1 MSVVINNKTFL
12 QQQQT
17 LLHASLRAAT
27 RLTNSATT
35 HFHKLHSG
43 LLTRTMTPAGRTSNH
58 TNGFLNAAIFISFA
72 LHLCGAL
79 FVDAR
84 DTQTGGR
91 FPEVLRSDTS
101 AAAGRRLLRGTRS
114 SRSRSA

>member
-1 MSVVINNKTFL
+1 MSVVINNKTFP

-58 TNGFLNAAIFISFA
+58 TNGFLNAASFISLA
-72 LHLCGAL
+72 LLCGAL
-79 FVDAR
+79 LVDAR

-101 AAAGRRLLRGTRS
+101 TAAGRRVLRGTRS
-114 SRSRSA
+114 SRSRTA